1 LAEEREIMAKSHLK
15 LVAPATENRTV
26 ATPLRR
32 PNAELRTRE
41 YLTDAEVE
49 RLTDAA
55 KDNRYGHRDATM
67 ILMGYRHGFRPVELV
82 DLRWDQIDFDRA
94 TLAVRRAKRG
104 SPSTHPIQGD
114 ELRALRK
121 LQREQEPKSP
131 FVFTSERGSRFTT
144 AGFARL
150 VERAGAVAG
159 LGFKAHPHMLRHA
172 CGFALANKG
181 HDTRALQ
188 AYLGHKNIQHT
199 VRYTE
204 LSPDRFKDFWR

>member
-1 LAEEREIMAKSHLK
+1 MGKSHLK
-15 LVAPATENRTV
+15 LVAPSTENRTV
-26 ATPLRR
+26 AMPTRK

-41 YLTDAEVE
+41 YLTDAEVAE
-49 RLTDAA
+49 LMGAA

-67 ILMGYRHGFRPVELV
+67 ILMAYRHGFRSSELV

-94 TLAVRRAKRG
+94 TLAVRRVKQG

-114 ELRALRK
+114 ELRALRR
-121 LQREQEPKSP
+121 LLREQEPKSP
-131 FVFTSERGSRFTT
+131 FVFTSERGSPFTT

-150 VERAGAVAG
+150 VERAGAAAG
-159 LGFKAHPHMLRHA
+159 LAFKAHPHMLRHA